1 MFQENWEVDNT
12 RKKYTLTIL
21 GLEIFRNKKCKWK
34 KHHYLCYDTY
44 DDVVANKPEH
54 LSYQEW
60 AILTGH
66 WETEEHQVLL
76 HRNKSIRAAQRAQ
89 HASGRISFPQ
99 LREKINREQGAPPTQ
114 GDFFKATHISR
125 KTNEPIDELSRHYI

>member
-1 MFQENWEVDNT
+1 MFQEYWEVDDT

-21 GLEIFRNKKCKWK
+21 GSEIFRNKKCKWK
-34 KHHYLCYDTY
+34 KHHYSCYDTY

-60 AILTGH
+60 AILTRH
-66 WETEEHQVLL
+66 WETEEHQ
-76 HRNKSIRAAQRAQ
+76 
-89 HASGRISFPQ
+89 
-99 LREKINREQGAPPTQ
+99 NREQGAPPTQ

-125 KTNEPIDELSRHYI
+125 KTNEPIDELSRHSIDKMTELTGRDEHGAENSITVMPPDRHRRV